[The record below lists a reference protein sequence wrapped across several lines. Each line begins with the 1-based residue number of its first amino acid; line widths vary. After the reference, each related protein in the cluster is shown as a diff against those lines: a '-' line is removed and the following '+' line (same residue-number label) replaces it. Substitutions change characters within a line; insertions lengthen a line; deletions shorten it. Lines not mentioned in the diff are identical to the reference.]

1 METVAT
7 TLSPQELIGL
17 TFAEFSAYL
26 AKKVG
31 FHPRFHRA
39 LYRQLMAT
47 GVCDPAQEPMW
58 HEAERGSPGALARV
72 TEAVTSASGAASS
85 ALPEVVAE
93 RSTHD
98 AGVGTTRKLV
108 CRLADGREVESVL
121 IPMGGGHQDGGY
133 ATVCVSSQV
142 GCKMGCRFCHTAT
155 MGLIRNLS
163 AAEIVAQVVVAAVV
177 SGVRPRNVV
186 FMGMGE
192 PLDNLD
198 AVAQAVRV
206 LTDVNGLGL
215 AQRHITIS
223 TVGRVDQLPRLTDLG
238 LTRINL
244 AVSLTAADD
253 VLRSEW
259 IPLNRVYGLTQL
271 KEALLN
277 YPLGRGRRILVSY
290 VLMAGVN
297 DGDAH
302 IADLV
307 RWCAGLTVLVNLIPF
322 NPIPSRP
329 EVPTAQERIDQIQA
343 LLEVAGIETRQRR
356 TKGDGVMAACG
367 QLGDP
372 SQRKQTTRST
382 RENRAQ

>member
-1 METVAT
+1 MDVT
-7 TLSPQELIGL
+7 TAGCDLLGL
-17 TFAEFSAYL
+17 TFAEFSARVQ
-26 AKKVG
+26 AAVG
-31 FHPRFHRA
+31 HHPRFHRA

-47 GVCDPAQEPMW
+47 GRCDPAAEPLW
-58 HEAERGSPGALARV
+58 QEAERSCPGVIARLVAALGEVR
-72 TEAVTSASGAASS
+72 
-85 ALPEVVAE
+85 LPTLVHE
-93 RSTHD
+93 RSAHD
-98 AGVGTTRKLV
+98 ADLGTTRKLV
-108 CRLADGREVESVL
+108 CRLLDGREVEAVL
-121 IPMGGGHQDGGY
+121 IPMGGGPQDGGH

-163 AAEIVAQVVVAAVV
+163 AGEIVAQVLLAMQAG
-177 SGVRPRNVV
+177 GVRPRNVV

-206 LTDVNGLGL
+206 LTDVVGLAL

-223 TVGRVDQLPRLTDLG
+223 TVGRVDQLARFGALG

-253 VLRSEW
+253 ALRSELM
-259 IPLNRVYGLTQL
+259 PVNRVHDLAAL
-271 KEALLN
+271 KAALLAH
-277 YPLGRGRRILVSY
+277 PLGRDRRILVSY

-297 DGDAH
+297 DADAQ
-302 IADLV
+302 IARLAE
-307 RWCAGLTVLVNLIPF
+307 WCHGLRALVNLIPF

-329 EVPTAQERIDQIQA
+329 EQPSAPERIAAIRER
-343 LLEVAGIETRQRR
+343 LLAAGVPVRLRR
-356 TKGDGVMAACG
+356 TKGDEVMAACG

-372 SQRKQTTRST
+372 AQRR
-382 RENRAQ
+382 RASL